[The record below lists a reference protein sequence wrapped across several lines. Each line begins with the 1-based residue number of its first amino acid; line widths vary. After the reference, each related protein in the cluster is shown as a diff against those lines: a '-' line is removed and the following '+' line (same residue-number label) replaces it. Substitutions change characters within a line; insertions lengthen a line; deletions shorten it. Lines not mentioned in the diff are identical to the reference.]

1 MPGHVGR
8 YHRTNN
14 TSSDAKIYT
23 HWPCIDNPHF
33 FSSFIS
39 PSNRVIDSPQVS
51 GSTSVAAL
59 DMTLQH
65 DHKWQRH
72 HACNNDSVD
81 EWSNCKLATSFECP
95 PTNYWE
101 WQLAF
106 RPDRPSSS
114 RTLREEL
121 SEHQLGLCVN
131 AMLVVLLSYLLFD
144 DLRNMTGGFFML
156 SYPLEGVYGIGPH
169 DLKLVFGFMTLFTA
183 ARVAVMDYVLKPLAV
198 ELQILKPKTQTRF
211 AEQSY
216 MIVYYTVFWS
226 WGLKI
231 FIDHTPAET
240 SRIDTLLISLWTG
253 FPQLRLQATLKL
265 YYLAQLGFWLQQ
277 VAVLHLES
285 RRKDHFQMLLH
296 HVVTIM
302 LLSGSYSYRQWRAGN
317 AILVCMDLVD
327 IILPLAKV
335 LRYAKLQRACDAAF
349 GVFVAAWILTRH
361 VLFLAICWSIYKH
374 VHNTTMAYGTY
385 SAATGDLMSLK
396 GNDKIL
402 ANIFQPFLDPSAE
415 SVSFNANI
423 RWSFL
428 SLLLLLQCITIIWF
442 VMIVRVIVRIV
453 RGEGATD
460 VRSEDEDEQ

>member
-1 MPGHVGR
+1 
-8 YHRTNN
+8 
-14 TSSDAKIYT
+14 
-23 HWPCIDNPHF
+23 
-33 FSSFIS
+33 
-39 PSNRVIDSPQVS
+39 
-51 GSTSVAAL
+51 
-59 DMTLQH
+59 
-65 DHKWQRH
+65 
-72 HACNNDSVD
+72 
-81 EWSNCKLATSFECP
+81 
-95 PTNYWE
+95 
-101 WQLAF
+101 
-106 RPDRPSSS
+106 
-114 RTLREEL
+114 
-121 SEHQLGLCVN
+121 
-131 AMLVVLLSYLLFD
+131 MLVVLLSYLLFD
-144 DLRNMTGGFFML
+144 DLRDMTGEFFML

-349 GVFVAAWILTRH
+349 GVFVAAWISTRH

-402 ANIFQPFLDPSAE
+402 ANIFQPFLDSSAE